1 MVDIHNLK
9 CKATVTHSE
18 THMTRVWQVC
28 SEEGTVL
35 YSYNCEAFRA
45 HLEMR
50 SSETSVHITIIKSTM
65 KNNNNLIASPS

>member
-1 MVDIHNLK
+1 MDIQNLK

-28 SEEGTVL
+28 SEEGIAL
-35 YSYNCEAFRA
+35 YSCNCEEFMV

-50 SSETSVHITIIKSTM
+50 SSETSVHITIIKSTI